1 MPGGHALKPRHREAP
16 SERAILLTVV
26 LGTILVPLNS
36 TMIAVAL
43 PRVIADFDASLS
55 SAGWLVT
62 GYLIAM
68 ASLQPVAGR
77 LGDRVGRRPLVIGG
91 LALFAVASLAAGLAP
106 DLQLLILFRILQ
118 GVAGALVFP
127 NAIALLREFAP
138 PGKLAGRL
146 GLVGAALPL
155 AAAAGPLVGGL
166 LLAFGGWRTIFLLN
180 LPLLLVPFVLGWRV
194 LPRRRRERR
203 SDPFDAT
210 GALLLSALLVAGA
223 WVLIQGLDDAGG
235 FAALAVAAAAAPLL
249 VVQELRHPQPL
260 LQPRLFAHTPFVA
273 ANGGV
278 ALSNLAMYVTLFSLP
293 ILLGRRGEWTSAG
306 IGLALAAL
314 SLATFLFSP
323 VGGRLAERFGHRVPG
338 VVGLTLLT
346 ASLVPLAVAPAT
358 ISRPALVALLVSAGV
373 GLGLSSAPLQAAAL
387 ESVEVTA
394 AGVASGIFSTSR
406 YLGSITGTALLAG
419 PLAPAASGFE
429 GFGALFW
436 TLVAA
441 AAGSAVLAVALP
453 GRARLNTSPAAVDP
467 AVLAELADAPPPAD
481 SGRAG
486 AHAGA
491 Q

>member
-1 MPGGHALKPRHREAP
+1 VPGGHALKPRNEEAP
-16 SERAILLTVV
+16 RERAIVVTVV

-43 PRVIADFDASLS
+43 PRVIAAFDASLS

-68 ASLQPVAGR
+68 ASLQPVGGR
-77 LGDRVGRRPLVIGG
+77 LGDRIGRRPLVLGG
-91 LALFAVASLAAGLAP
+91 LALFAAASLAAGVAP

-155 AAAAGPLVGGL
+155 AAAAGPLVGGV
-166 LLAFGGWRTIFLLN
+166 LLALGSWRTIFLLN
-180 LPLLLVPFVLGWRV
+180 LPLLVVPLVLGWRV
-194 LPRRRRERR
+194 LPRREREQ
-203 SDPFDAT
+203 DKEPFDVV
-210 GALLLSALLVAGA
+210 GAILLSMLLSAGA
-223 WVLIQGLDDAGG
+223 WVLIQGLDGIDG
-235 FAALAVAAAAAPLL
+235 FAALAVAGAAAPLL
-249 VVQELRHPQPL
+249 LVQELRHPKPL
-260 LQPRLFAHTPFVA
+260 LLPRLFTQAPFVA

-293 ILLGRRGEWTSAG
+293 VLLGRRGGWTSAG

-323 VGGRLAERFGHRVPG
+323 IGGRLAERLGHRAPG
-338 VVGLTLLT
+338 VLGLTILT

-358 ISRPALVALLVSAGV
+358 ISRLALVALLVSAGV

-387 ESVEVTA
+387 ESVEVAA

-419 PLAPAASGFE
+419 PLTPAVSGFG

-441 AAGSAVLAVALP
+441 AAGSAALALALP
-453 GRARLNTSPAAVDP
+453 GRTRPAAGDG
-467 AVLAELADAPPPAD
+467 DAAMLVPHRTV
-481 SGRAG
+481 GTET
-486 AHAGA
+486 
-491 Q
+491 

>member
-1 MPGGHALKPRHREAP
+1 MPGGHALKPRNEEAP
-16 SERAILLTVV
+16 LERAILVTVV

-43 PRVIADFDASLS
+43 PHVIAAFDASLS

-68 ASLQPVAGR
+68 ASLQPVGGR
-77 LGDRVGRRPLVIGG
+77 LGDRIGRRPLVLGG
-91 LALFAVASLAAGLAP
+91 LALFAAASLAAGVAP

-155 AAAAGPLVGGL
+155 AAAAGPLVGGV
-166 LLAFGGWRTIFLLN
+166 LLALGSWRTIFLLN
-180 LPLLLVPFVLGWRV
+180 LPLLVVPLALGWRV
-194 LPRRRRERR
+194 LPRREREKDK
-203 SDPFDAT
+203 DPFDVV
-210 GALLLSALLVAGA
+210 GAILLSALLIAGA
-223 WVLIQGLDDAGG
+223 WVLIQGLDGADG
-235 FAALAVAAAAAPLL
+235 FAALAVAGAAAPLL
-249 VVQELRHPQPL
+249 LVQELRHPKPL
-260 LQPRLFAHTPFVA
+260 LLPRLFTQARFVA

-293 ILLGRRGEWTSAG
+293 VLLGRRGGWTSAG

-323 VGGRLAERFGHRVPG
+323 IGGRLAERLGHRAPSVL
-338 VVGLTLLT
+338 GLTILT

-358 ISRPALVALLVSAGV
+358 ISPPALVALLVSAGV

-387 ESVEVTA
+387 ESVEVAA

-419 PLAPAASGFE
+419 PLTPAVSGFG

-436 TLVAA
+436 TLVGA
-441 AAGSAVLAVALP
+441 AAGSAALALALP
-453 GRARLNTSPAAVDP
+453 GRTRPAAGGGDA
-467 AVLAELADAPPPAD
+467 AVLVPHRTVGTET
-481 SGRAG
+481 
-486 AHAGA
+486 
-491 Q
+491 